1 MNINERIIE
10 GTVLRESGK
19 SEVFVADTNMVQLIN
34 LTNEIND
41 LRNGSE
47 VRIKISY
54 TVLDVKKEEEL

>member
-34 LTNEIND
+34 LTNEINN

-54 TVLDVKKEEEL
+54 TVLDVKKEA